1 MNRIQTRPINVGGVQ
16 IGGQNKVVIQSMTN
30 TKTKNVK
37 DTVDQ
42 ILRLEEAGCEIIRV
56 AILDMDDAKAI
67 SSIKKQIHI
76 PIVCDIHFNPDFA
89 LEAIRQGT
97 DKIRLNPGNIE
108 DEDKKV
114 LKGLGNLLGQTDIRG
129 QVNQIEL
136 TNNFLDEQISK
147 AITQKEKNEK
157 LYRSLGMIIGIAI
170 VIVLV

>member
-1 MNRIQTRPINVGGVQ
+1 MIIIKMIIYTLIFLTCSF
-16 IGGQNKVVIQSMTN
+16 IGILKSQKYADRVKELKEFKTGLNIF
-30 TKTKNVK
+30 KTKINFTYEPIPDIFKQISEKLNSNIGEVFKVATQKMKNV
-37 DTVDQ
+37 TAG
-42 ILRLEEAGCEIIRV
+42 EAWNI
-56 AILDMDDAKAI
+56 AI
-67 SSIKKQIHI
+67 SESI
-76 PIVCDIHFNPDFA
+76 
-89 LEAIRQGT
+89 L
-97 DKIRLNPGNIE
+97 NIE

-147 AITQKEKNEK
+147 AITQKEKNER